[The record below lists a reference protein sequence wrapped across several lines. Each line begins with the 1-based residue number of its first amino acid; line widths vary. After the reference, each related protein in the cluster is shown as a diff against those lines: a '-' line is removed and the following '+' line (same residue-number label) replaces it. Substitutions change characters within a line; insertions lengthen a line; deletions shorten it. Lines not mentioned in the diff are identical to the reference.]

1 MGAEQSSS
9 MQNTVNSSPIPN
21 CSGCKNLGN
30 KNTDTV
36 SVDASKIQE
45 LSRPGAAG
53 KENRGPEVK
62 PPLGVAPEAE
72 AERKRQE
79 EEALRKR
86 RLVAAEEEA
95 KAKAKA
101 NALRAKE
108 EEAARARIRETEEQ
122 RRQQAEEQERIKR
135 RQMQEEEEQNRQ
147 MQEEEERLRRQE
159 EEEKE
164 ARRRQE
170 EEEESRRRQKAEEE
184 ERAAKK
190 ERLGLFLQKTGFQS
204 FSDKKVKKGI
214 LSSGFSY
221 PLHAAVEAKD
231 AEAVELLLWAGAD
244 PSLANS
250 KNQTPLAFAQK
261 KNKQGSHSQVI
272 AALAA

>member
-1 MGAEQSSS
+1 M
-9 MQNTVNSSPIPN
+9 
-21 CSGCKNLGN
+21 
-30 KNTDTV
+30 
-36 SVDASKIQE
+36 DAQG
-45 LSRPGAAG
+45 R
-53 KENRGPEVK
+53 
-62 PPLGVAPEAE
+62 
-72 AERKRQE
+72 E
-79 EEALRKR
+79 ED
-86 RLVAAEEEA
+86 
-95 KAKAKA
+95 
-101 NALRAKE
+101 
-108 EEAARARIRETEEQ
+108 
-122 RRQQAEEQERIKR
+122 
-135 RQMQEEEEQNRQ
+135 
-147 MQEEEERLRRQE
+147 
-159 EEEKE
+159 
-164 ARRRQE
+164 RQE

-204 FSDKKVKKGI
+204 FSEKKVKKGI

-250 KNQTPLAFAQK
+250 KKQTPLDFAQK